1 VGSLPRAGI
10 ESALRLKS
18 ERLEVVFD
26 ACFAESLHT
35 RLRGGSEEPLY
46 QPADAPGQYHI
57 LYYRE
62 DFFASALHE
71 VAHWCIAGPQRR
83 LQPDFGYW
91 YAPDGRSA
99 AQQRAFERVECAPQ
113 ALEWFFAKACGYR
126 FCVSLDNLE
135 GPAASA
141 DHERFRQMIVHRAN
155 DWQQRGL
162 PERAAVFYR
171 ALCREFATALRPQ
184 QLQFTLEELR

>member
-1 VGSLPRAGI
+1 MGRLPRAGI

-26 ACFAESLHT
+26 ACFAQSLHT
-35 RLRGGSEEPLY
+35 RLRGGADEPLY
-46 QPADAPGQYHI
+46 QPAHAPGQYHI

-83 LQPDFGYW
+83 LQTDFGYW

-126 FCVSLDNLE
+126 FCVSFDNLE
-135 GPAASA
+135 GAAASA
-141 DHERFRQMIVHRAN
+141 GRERFRQMIVRRAN
-155 DWQQRGL
+155 DWRQRGL
-162 PERAAVFYR
+162 PERAALFYR